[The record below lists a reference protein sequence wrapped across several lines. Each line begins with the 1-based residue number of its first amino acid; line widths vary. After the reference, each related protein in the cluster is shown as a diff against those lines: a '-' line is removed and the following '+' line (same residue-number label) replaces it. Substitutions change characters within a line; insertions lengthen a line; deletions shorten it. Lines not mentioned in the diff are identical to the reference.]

1 MQLKEAVVRAALVW
15 EVGIAA
21 AVVVHQKIMVETAVP
36 QMEDRVQHPFPLL
49 RLLDQVAWL
58 ALVQVSLVAQ
68 DQPLNQ

>member
-21 AVVVHQKIMVETAVP
+21 AVVHQKIMVETAVP